1 MDLWKTFK
9 YEIVFNNEVLY
20 SNFNGTVSDQ
30 ELIIFNDSGDAK
42 IGIDHVFAEEGLFDF
57 RIYGPTGKYLILKYL
72 ESKLILLK

>member
-1 MDLWKTFK
+1 MDLWKNPFK

-42 IGIDHVFAEEGLFDF
+42 IGIDHFLPKRVC
-57 RIYGPTGKYLILKYL
+57 LILEFTVL
-72 ESKLILLK
+72 QESI

>member
-1 MDLWKTFK
+1 MDLWKNPFK

-42 IGIDHVFAEEGLFDF
+42 IGIDHVLPKRFV
-57 RIYGPTGKYLILKYL
+57 
-72 ESKLILLK
+72 